1 MITIK
6 KYPNRRLYNTSTS
19 SYINLDGIQQLI
31 LKGETV
37 AIVDSKTNENVTTAT
52 LLLHALDTNIIE
64 ALIPS
69 GWMQDLMRMNDNA
82 ERLLAIETY
91 SSTDIG
97 VPEPESE
104 TQAAEKTIPREN
116 PVQLSDV
123 PDSNVHDSNVHD
135 EVSME
140 IESESSDSSES
151 EITVVRIKPPPT
163 EPFDGPTCETN
174 ETSEQE
180 LGDAFTIHPETL
192 DDGIPSFWSE
202 PGMEVVLLKEDDT
215 PDNDDLEHDSSAT
228 IGGRQLDA
236 VDEPVDE
243 YCSDEASSSSESE
256 SSQSS
261 AESQEVDLLDVNLPP
276 KQNTV
281 DTDLDHVDRVE
292 KVDVSPNA
300 VSDEEDMSVDSR
312 PSVVASNPVV
322 STSGD
327 QASAKSQRMAE
338 RLAAMRAKLKR

>member
-37 AIVDSKTNENVTTAT
+37 TIVDSKTNENVTTAT

-104 TQAAEKTIPREN
+104 TQAAEKTIPRQN
-116 PVQLSDV
+116 PVQLSD
-123 PDSNVHDSNVHD
+123 VHDSNVHD

-163 EPFDGPTCETN
+163 EPFDGPTFETN
-174 ETSEQE
+174 ETPEQE
-180 LGDAFTIHPETL
+180 LGDAYTTHPETL
-192 DDGIPSFWSE
+192 EDGIPSFWSE

-215 PDNDDLEHDSSAT
+215 PDKDDIERDLSAT
-228 IGGRQLDA
+228 IEERQLEA
-236 VDEPVDE
+236 MGE
-243 YCSDEASSSSESE
+243 YCSDEASSSSGSE

-261 AESQEVDLLDVNLPP
+261 AESVEVDVLDVNLLP

-300 VSDEEDMSVDSR
+300 VSEEEDMSVDSR
-312 PSVVASNPVV
+312 PSVVESNPVV

-327 QASAKSQRMAE
+327 EASAKSQRMAE